1 MSGVL
6 PALPSAAGGN
16 PHVDDV
22 DATYN
27 WRVTVV
33 SERWQ
38 QRVTLYLLTPTA
50 EARQAYDLA
59 VAVVKSWPPGT
70 RIVEIVPTERSFAQ
84 EDM

>member
-1 MSGVL
+1 
-6 PALPSAAGGN
+6 
-16 PHVDDV
+16 VDDV

-50 EARQAYDLA
+50 EACQAYDLA

-70 RIVEIVPTERSFAQ
+70 RIVEIVPTERSSAQ
-84 EDM
+84 EDL